1 MEQLS
6 NTYPQSGRDNNQFVP
21 SALTVRTGANGGPA
35 PDSLRLSQQKALALA
50 TTSHAIQDRLRAK
63 NRNEL
68 QLSHELQT
76 SRSNKVVLQNQV
88 ELERQNR
95 DLLQRELRDVQAQ
108 LGSLR
113 ERYDEK
119 SKKEIDTLKKLGKA
133 EIELKDVS
141 ARLADATE
149 AEGRARRSADQLR
162 ARASRLEKDLFQE
175 RFEHSNATNALAN
188 EQRVAKSLRE
198 NLEKQTDE
206 YLAETQAL
214 RAERSDLA
222 KKVAAAEKHVAH
234 LQAQLST
241 AEEQIQELTDT
252 MHLNDEEH
260 LKELHEVGQ
269 RLRDSEDQGNDL
281 AARVDRQD
289 QHIALLEQQLED
301 ERHRAVDLEQHLHN
315 QKQVETE
322 MGKAINAVRAQVR
335 VMDERLS
342 DKAKAVTSLVE
353 TTEMARSDSAVLQM
367 QSENLQAALTDVQAR
382 LNQEAAEKAALATKL
397 ADAVEEA
404 RQAESKL
411 EAVLQAKAAAE
422 DQAAEAQAGKNKA
435 EVENAG
441 LGTRLAQVQEELAA
455 ATENARRLEALVEAR
470 DGDVDRLFAEKKTE
484 ASEHECVLLRCCL
497 CAPLR
502 FIALHCIACLA
513 LCAFH
518 GRRRAVLCAP
528 AILGAHRCARVVQ
541 FYGRCVIRPVRS
553 SASPSPFIIHSLVA
567 WSGTTRTPRSCGCAT
582 WRTRCRRRRT

>member
-1 MEQLS
+1 MSVHIGRSGSIVINGSAPDDSQPRGGGGGGGGGQSALDELNSVMEQLS

-21 SALTVRTGANGGPA
+21 SALTVRSGATGGAAA

-133 EIELKDVS
+133 EIELKDVTV
-141 ARLADATE
+141 RLADATE

-222 KKVAAAEKHVAH
+222 KKVAAAEKQVAH

-342 DKAKAVTSLVE
+342 DKSKAVTSLVE

-367 QSENLQAALTDVQAR
+367 QHENLQAALTDTQAR
-382 LNQEAAEKAALATKL
+382 LNQESAEKAALAQKL

-411 EAVLQAKAAAE
+411 EAVLQAKAVAE
-422 DQAAEAQAGKNKA
+422 DQAAETQAARNTA

-441 LGTRLAQVQEELAA
+441 LSTRLAQVQEEFAVAA
-455 ATENARRLEALVEAR
+455 ENARRLEALVEAR

-484 ASEHECVLLRCCL
+484 ASEHECVVVLLLLFLLLLLLLRFCL
-497 CAPLR
+497 WATMRLR
-502 FIALHCIACLA
+502 CVGIASHCFIALL
-513 LCAFH
+513 
-518 GRRRAVLCAP
+518 
-528 AILGAHRCARVVQ
+528 
-541 FYGRCVIRPVRS
+541 
-553 SASPSPFIIHSLVA
+553 
-567 WSGTTRTPRSCGCAT
+567 
-582 WRTRCRRRRT
+582 